1 MRQRFLAFFALF
13 LALGL
18 FGCDHASK
26 ELVER
31 QLHASG
37 AAVSVVPG
45 VVELRYTE
53 NHDTAFSL
61 SRVLTTPNKGALLTA
76 AALIGLLA
84 CAVTWWKKRK
94 TATSMEHFGYA
105 AIVSGAL
112 GNGIDRV
119 LRGYVIDF
127 IHVSFGS
134 HFDWP
139 IFNVADIAVTVG
151 VALLLLVELRR
162 RRAPPLEPA

>member
-1 MRQRFLAFFALF
+1 MRQRLLAFFAVV

-26 ELVER
+26 TLVER

-37 AAVSVVPG
+37 ATVSVVPG

-61 SRVLTTPNKGALLTA
+61 SHALSTPSKSVLLTTLALVGLGACLFA
-76 AALIGLLA
+76 
-84 CAVTWWKKRK
+84 WWRKRK
-94 TATSMEHFGYA
+94 TATPMEHIGYA
-105 AIVSGAL
+105 MILSGAL
-112 GNGIDRV
+112 GNGIDRL

-127 IHVSFGS
+127 IHVT
-134 HFDWP
+134 HWP
-139 IFNVADIAVTVG
+139 VFNVADIAVCVG
-151 VALLLLVELRR
+151 VGLLVLAQLRR
-162 RRAPPLEPA
+162 RPAAPAPSIS